1 MTQKKD
7 QSASE
12 LNLPNDVQDLLA
24 EIDWDNLEQIYL
36 EDEGQAVPMQDPSSR
51 FDPQR
56 MLRRSW
62 LMTWSNPSPP
72 TATER
77 PRESPKPHQIPPHN
91 TSPKDTQALSDS
103 PSASQA
109 LSRITSDRT
118 TATTTV
124 DL

>member
-77 PRESPKPHQIPPHN
+77 PRESPKPHQIPPQP
-91 TSPKDTQALSDS
+91 SPKDTQALSDS

>member
-77 PRESPKPHQIPPHN
+77 PRESLQAPPDFLTTLKSHR
-91 TSPKDTQALSDS
+91 LSVTLTA
-103 PSASQA
+103 PLRHPLASRLTEQQ
-109 LSRITSDRT
+109 
-118 TATTTV
+118 
-124 DL
+124 

>member
-77 PRESPKPHQIPPHN
+77 PRESPKPHHIPPTTPQPQRH
-91 TSPKDTQALSDS
+91 TG
-103 PSASQA
+103 SQ
-109 LSRITSDRT
+109 
-118 TATTTV
+118 
-124 DL
+124 

>member
-77 PRESPKPHQIPPHN
+77 PRESPKPHQIPHKP
-91 TSPKDTQALSDS
+91 SPKDTQALSDS
-103 PSASQA
+103 PRASQA

>member
-77 PRESPKPHQIPPHN
+77 PRESPKPHQIPQPP
-91 TSPKDTQALSDS
+91 SPKDTQALSDS